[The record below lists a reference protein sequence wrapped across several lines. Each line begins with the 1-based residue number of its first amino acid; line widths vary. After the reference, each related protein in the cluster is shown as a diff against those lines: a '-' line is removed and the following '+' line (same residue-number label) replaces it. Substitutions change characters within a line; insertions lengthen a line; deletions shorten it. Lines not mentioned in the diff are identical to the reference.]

1 MPSKSSFVPIADIS
15 SPRRLQSFQE
25 RDEIA
30 VRETEI
36 DTLVVI
42 RR

>member
-1 MPSKSSFVPIADIS
+1 MPSKSQLCANSGHFLS
-15 SPRRLQSFQE
+15 SPSTSFQE
-25 RDEIA
+25 CDEIA